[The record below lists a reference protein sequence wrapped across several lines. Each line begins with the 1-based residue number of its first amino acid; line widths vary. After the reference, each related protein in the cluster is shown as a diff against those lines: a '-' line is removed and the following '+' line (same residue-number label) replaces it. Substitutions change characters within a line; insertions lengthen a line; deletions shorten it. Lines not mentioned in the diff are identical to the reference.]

1 MPVDQEV
8 QTLTHLDLT
17 GKISK
22 AIPGTAK
29 MPMDS
34 HTLSEY
40 FRPIALDCMTCTEMS
55 VNGAMI
61 IT

>member
-8 QTLTHLDLT
+8 QTLTHLDLK
-17 GKISK
+17 GKTFK

-29 MPMDS
+29 MPVDS
-34 HTLSEY
+34 HTLWEY
-40 FRPIALDCMTCTEMS
+40 FHPIALDYMTCTEMS

-61 IT
+61 AI

>member
-8 QTLTHLDLT
+8 QTLTHLDLKD
-17 GKISK
+17 KIFK

-34 HTLSEY
+34 HTLWEY
-40 FRPIALDCMTCTEMS
+40 FRPIDLACMTCTEMS

-61 IT
+61 AT